1 MDARETALLTL
12 NACERQGGWSDGA
25 LKKQISAA
33 GLDSRDAALATQL
46 CAGVLQNPMLLDFYL
61 AHFSNIPLKRMEGR
75 VVQAL
80 RLGAYQMLF
89 LDRIPHSAAV
99 NRSVELTRAYCKNPR
114 AAGMVNGIL
123 RSLERSLERLP
134 TIPQR
139 DPVEY
144 LSILYSHPAW
154 MVREFLLT
162 LGNDG
167 AAALLRANNAQPAT
181 AAQVN
186 TLKINARELRLRL
199 EERGVRAEKHPWLTD
214 CILLSGTGN
223 LEELPEF
230 QAGLFY
236 IQDPASR
243 LAVAAA
249 GPAAGMRVL
258 DACAAPGGKSFA
270 AAIAMGGRGTVCS
283 CDLHPHKK
291 KLIANGAARLGLDCV
306 TPMTADACVHRPE
319 WEGAFDLVLVDAP
332 CSGLGVIRKK
342 PDIRYKDPE
351 PLAALPSVQ
360 RRILENVSS
369 YVRPGGTLLYSTCT
383 LLRRENENVVSAFL
397 EAHPQFGPEPFQLP
411 GVPGAEGSSWML
423 TLWPHIQGT
432 DGFFISRMKKREEA
446 L

>member
-46 CAGVLQNPMLLDFYL
+46 CAGVLQNQMLLDFYL

-199 EERGVRAEKHPWLTD
+199 EERGVRAEEHPWLTD

-319 WEGAFDLVLVDAP
+319 WEGALIWCLWTPPVPVWASFGRSRTSATRTRSP
-332 CSGLGVIRKK
+332 WQPFPAYSAESWRTSPPMCGPAGHCSTPPARCCGGKMRMWCPLSWRRT
-342 PDIRYKDPE
+342 PSLDPS
-351 PLAALPSVQ
+351 PSSCLAFPE
-360 RRILENVSS
+360 RR
-369 YVRPGGTLLYSTCT
+369 
-383 LLRRENENVVSAFL
+383 
-397 EAHPQFGPEPFQLP
+397 
-411 GVPGAEGSSWML
+411 GAAGC
-423 TLWPHIQGT
+423 
-432 DGFFISRMKKREEA
+432 
-446 L
+446 

>member
-1 MDARETALLTL
+1 MDARETALLAL

-46 CAGVLQNPMLLDFYL
+46 CAGVLQNQMLLDFYL

-186 TLKINARELRLRL
+186 TLKINARE
-199 EERGVRAEKHPWLTD
+199 GI
-214 CILLSGTGN
+214 C
-223 LEELPEF
+223 
-230 QAGLFY
+230 
-236 IQDPASR
+236 
-243 LAVAAA
+243 
-249 GPAAGMRVL
+249 
-258 DACAAPGGKSFA
+258 
-270 AAIAMGGRGTVCS
+270 
-283 CDLHPHKK
+283 
-291 KLIANGAARLGLDCV
+291 
-306 TPMTADACVHRPE
+306 
-319 WEGAFDLVLVDAP
+319 LV
-332 CSGLGVIRKK
+332 S
-342 PDIRYKDPE
+342 E
-351 PLAALPSVQ
+351 
-360 RRILENVSS
+360 
-369 YVRPGGTLLYSTCT
+369 TL
-383 LLRRENENVVSAFL
+383 
-397 EAHPQFGPEPFQLP
+397 
-411 GVPGAEGSSWML
+411 
-423 TLWPHIQGT
+423 
-432 DGFFISRMKKREEA
+432 
-446 L
+446 

>member
-46 CAGVLQNPMLLDFYL
+46 CAGVLQNQMLLDFYL

-199 EERGVRAEKHPWLTD
+199 EERGVRAEEHPWLTD

-258 DACAAPGGKSFA
+258 DACSAPGGKAFTLA
-270 AAIAMGGRGTVCS
+270 EQMENQGEVVA
-283 CDLHPHKK
+283 CDLYPARVG
-291 KLIANGAARLGLDCV
+291 LIQSGADRLGLSIV
-306 TPMTADACVHRPE
+306 HPRVMDALAPQE
-319 WEGAFDLVLVDAP
+319 DIGTFDRVLCDVP
-332 CSGLGVIRKK
+332 CSGLGIIRRK
-342 PDIRYKDPE
+342 PELKYKPVAEFGGLPE
-351 PLAALPSVQ
+351 VQ
-360 RRILENVSS
+360 YGILTACARLVK
-369 YVRPGGTLLYSTCT
+369 PGGVLVYSTCT
-383 LLRRENENVVSAFL
+383 LNRKENEEVIRRFL
-397 EAHPQFGPEPFQLP
+397 GEHPEFEPYAVTKDGGFFRTLLPETD
-411 GVPGAEGSSWML
+411 GS
-423 TLWPHIQGT
+423 
-432 DGFFISRMKKREEA
+432 DGFFFSAVRRIS
-446 L
+446 

>member
-33 GLDSRDAALATQL
+33 GLDAALATQL
-46 CAGVLQNPMLLDFYL
+46 CAGVLQNQMLLDFYL

-258 DACAAPGGKSFA
+258 DVCAAPGGKSFA
-270 AAIAMGGRGTVCS
+270 AAIQMEDRGEVVS

-291 KLIANGAARLGLDCV
+291 TLIHRGAERLGLSCV
-306 TPMTADACVHRPE
+306 QALTADGKVRRTE
-319 WEGAFDLVLVDAP
+319 WEGGFDLVLVDAP

-351 PLAALPSVQ
+351 PLASLPAVQ
-360 RRILENVSS
+360 SAILDNACA
-369 YVRPGGTLLYSTCT
+369 YVKPGGVLLYSTCT
-383 LLRRENENVVSAFL
+383 ILRRENQTVTDRFL
-397 EAHPQFGPEPFQLP
+397 EEHPGFVREGFSLP
-411 GVPGAEGSSWML
+411 GPAGEVPEGQL
-423 TLWPHIQGT
+423 TLWPQVHGT
-432 DGFFISRMKKREEA
+432 DGFYLCRLRKEG
-446 L
+446 

>member
-1 MDARETALLTL
+1 
-12 NACERQGGWSDGA
+12 
-25 LKKQISAA
+25 
-33 GLDSRDAALATQL
+33 
-46 CAGVLQNPMLLDFYL
+46 
-61 AHFSNIPLKRMEGR
+61 
-75 VVQAL
+75 
-80 RLGAYQMLF
+80 
-89 LDRIPHSAAV
+89 
-99 NRSVELTRAYCKNPR
+99 
-114 AAGMVNGIL
+114 
-123 RSLERSLERLP
+123 
-134 TIPQR
+134 
-139 DPVEY
+139 
-144 LSILYSHPAW
+144 

-258 DACAAPGGKSFA
+258 DVCAAPGGKSFA
-270 AAIAMGGRGTVCS
+270 AAIQMEDRGEVVS

-291 KLIANGAARLGLDCV
+291 TLIHRGAERLGLSCV
-306 TPMTADACVHRPE
+306 QALTADGKVRRTE
-319 WEGAFDLVLVDAP
+319 WEGGFDLVLVDAP

-351 PLAALPSVQ
+351 PLASLPAVQ
-360 RRILENVSS
+360 SAILDNACA
-369 YVRPGGTLLYSTCT
+369 YVKPGGVLLYSTCT
-383 LLRRENENVVSAFL
+383 ILRRENQAVTDRFL
-397 EAHPQFGPEPFQLP
+397 EEHPGFVREGFSLP
-411 GVPGAEGSSWML
+411 GPAGEVPEGQL
-423 TLWPHIQGT
+423 TLWPQVHGT
-432 DGFFISRMKKREEA
+432 DGFYLCRLRKEG
-446 L
+446 

>member
-1 MDARETALLTL
+1 MDARETALLAL

-46 CAGVLQNPMLLDFYL
+46 CAGVLQNQMLLDFYL

-80 RLGAYQMLF
+80 RRGAYQMLF

-199 EERGVRAEKHPWLTD
+199 EERGVRAEEHPWLTD

-306 TPMTADACVHRPE
+306 TPMKADACVQRPE
-319 WEGAFDLVLVDAP
+319 W
-332 CSGLGVIRKK
+332 
-342 PDIRYKDPE
+342 
-351 PLAALPSVQ
+351 
-360 RRILENVSS
+360 
-369 YVRPGGTLLYSTCT
+369 
-383 LLRRENENVVSAFL
+383 
-397 EAHPQFGPEPFQLP
+397 
-411 GVPGAEGSSWML
+411 
-423 TLWPHIQGT
+423 
-432 DGFFISRMKKREEA
+432 
-446 L
+446 

>member
-1 MDARETALLTL
+1 M
-12 NACERQGGWSDGA
+12 
-25 LKKQISAA
+25 
-33 GLDSRDAALATQL
+33 
-46 CAGVLQNPMLLDFYL
+46 
-61 AHFSNIPLKRMEGR
+61 
-75 VVQAL
+75 
-80 RLGAYQMLF
+80 
-89 LDRIPHSAAV
+89 
-99 NRSVELTRAYCKNPR
+99 
-114 AAGMVNGIL
+114 
-123 RSLERSLERLP
+123 
-134 TIPQR
+134 
-139 DPVEY
+139 EY

-199 EERGVRAEKHPWLTD
+199 EERGVRAEEHPWLTD

-306 TPMTADACVHRPE
+306 TPM
-319 WEGAFDLVLVDAP
+319 LSL
-332 CSGLGVIRKK
+332 I
-342 PDIRYKDPE
+342 
-351 PLAALPSVQ
+351 
-360 RRILENVSS
+360 
-369 YVRPGGTLLYSTCT
+369 
-383 LLRRENENVVSAFL
+383 
-397 EAHPQFGPEPFQLP
+397 
-411 GVPGAEGSSWML
+411 
-423 TLWPHIQGT
+423 HI
-432 DGFFISRMKKREEA
+432 
-446 L
+446 